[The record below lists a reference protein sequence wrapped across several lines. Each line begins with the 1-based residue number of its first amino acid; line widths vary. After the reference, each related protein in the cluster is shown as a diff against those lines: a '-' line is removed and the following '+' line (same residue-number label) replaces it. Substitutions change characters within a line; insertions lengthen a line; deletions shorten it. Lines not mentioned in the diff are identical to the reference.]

1 MTRWVKRFAVVTM
14 FVIFVLCGM
23 LVWVVVFFRDIL

>member
-1 MTRWVKRFAVVTM
+1 MARWAKGFAVATI
-14 FVIFVLCGM
+14 FVIFILCGM